1 MFLVNNQSFMFLRTF
16 TFAFALLGKEKDKTH
31 KAEKEEHVFYITK
44 RDFEEAPRSSLE
56 SGSGD
61 E

>member
-1 MFLVNNQSFMFLRTF
+1 MNNPSFIFLH
-16 TFAFALLGKEKDKTH
+16 TFAFPFALLGKAKAKTH